1 MVKDLQILSSKAIEA
16 LRADH
21 EKLRIEVQQM
31 RAAVR
36 ALGQVMDGA
45 VFELAKT
52 NSSGITAMIGDT
64 PGNGTITPYRI
75 RGDGTIQARDHDE
88 TCYNLAGAVAA
99 DTYIGVLRDSWNR
112 PWVIVE
118 DCG

>member
-1 MVKDLQILSSKAIEA
+1 MPSLKVLSPRGIDQ
-16 LRADH
+16 LRRDH
-21 EKLRIEVQQM
+21 ERLRLEVRQLQ
-31 RAAVR
+31 ASVR
-36 ALGQVMDGA
+36 ALGQITEGS

-52 NSSGITAMIGDT
+52 DSSGITAMSGDT
-64 PGNGTITPYRI
+64 PGSGTITPYRI

-88 TCYNLAGAVAA
+88 KCYNLAGAVAA

-112 PWVIVE
+112 P